1 MNNWFGGGD
10 EKDKGGGKGK
20 KDGQSSWKGG
30 TGDMD
35 ALKKKNG
42 GPSRLVGGG
51 GGGKSSGGGS
61 KPDGGGNIF
70 AKAGAGINDALGK
83 MQMEM
88 AKANKPANT
97 RGGGQSLGGSKPGT
111 VLSVSLDNP
120 GPVGLE
126 VSCIYFSYSF
136 IHCNEVAIED
146 AVLTSVQVEKR
157 KNSQAT
163 AIIAAVVPG
172 GQADRAGLKR
182 GDIVCHPRSNGE
194 EEVRYDQFVAM
205 AKSGRRP
212 LRFDVRRI
220 ESSILSG
227 GGGKGGGRVSA
238 DSYAR
243 KQAVIAAAE
252 ARDAKHKAK
261 QKPIPKT
268 EKKMD
273 GLRPKQKIYDHT
285 QTVDSEETRQAVA
298 AVKQAE
304 RADAQNLGYN
314 PYEAKAMTSGQART
328 ATVAMTAGEI
338 NAENAPSKI
347 AGGSDGTT
355 ASPGKVNAPK
365 DPTKTQQP
373 PSPEFEQ
380 AFSVVVT
387 ANTDHAAVL
396 KSLGIMRKLI
406 TNAVTKGQQGDDET
420 SSKFRRVRLS
430 NPKIKEAI
438 TDQQGGLEL
447 MMSVGFVLS
456 EHDSDGETYLVFPP
470 GEKGPGWLD
479 GALVMM
485 EQYENG
491 GS

>member
-1 MNNWFGGGD
+1 M
-10 EKDKGGGKGK
+10 
-20 KDGQSSWKGG
+20 
-30 TGDMD
+30 
-35 ALKKKNG
+35 
-42 GPSRLVGGG
+42 
-51 GGGKSSGGGS
+51 
-61 KPDGGGNIF
+61 
-70 AKAGAGINDALGK
+70 
-83 MQMEM
+83 
-88 AKANKPANT
+88 
-97 RGGGQSLGGSKPGT
+97 
-111 VLSVSLDNP
+111 
-120 GPVGLE
+120 
-126 VSCIYFSYSF
+126 
-136 IHCNEVAIED
+136 
-146 AVLTSVQVEKR
+146 QVEKR
-157 KNSQAT
+157 KNAQAT

-220 ESSILSG
+220 ESSILRG
-227 GGGKGGGRVSA
+227 GDGRSGGKGGGRVSA

-304 RADAQNLGYN
+304 RADAKNLGYN

-347 AGGSDGTT
+347 AGGSEGKT

-456 EHDSDGETYLVFPP
+456 EHDSDGETYLMFPP

-479 GALVMM
+479 GALGMM